1 MNRQLKTILLLLTFA
16 LCANAQQALDSIKNM
31 LLNAPVQEKST
42 YTLTTNVTSKAT
54 PSGIKPTWCVP
65 TASHT
70 RT

>member
-16 LCANAQQALDSIKNM
+16 LCANAQQALDSIK
-31 LLNAPVQEKST
+31 
-42 YTLTTNVTSKAT
+42 
-54 PSGIKPTWCVP
+54 IKPTWCVP